1 MGVFYQANR
10 IKHIKKIIQYAV
22 DAESGMVISRIGSE
36 IAVSVLQYDKMLPE
50 NNFQT
55 QYELE
60 KMDVIAI
67 APCWNHYKWTRKIP
81 IDLKNLHRQFWGM
94 KPLN

>member
-1 MGVFYQANR
+1 M
-10 IKHIKKIIQYAV
+10 KKSIQYAF
-22 DAESGMVISRIGSE
+22 DTETGMVISRVGSE
-36 IAVSVLQYDKMLPE
+36 IAVPVLQFDKMLPE

-67 APCWNHYKWTRKIP
+67 AQCWGNYKWTKKIP
-81 IDLKNLHRQFWGM
+81 MELKNLHREFWGM
-94 KPLN
+94 KLLDYKQDFCRNQKI